1 MANLNNQGAFVNHL
15 LKVISIL
22 TTPPTHRSLFL
33 LIMSVNLKQKQL
45 LANSVISANSYMI
58 LALAHPKIQ
67 HVSSDNEETWVISF
81 VLTVQ
86 TVFQNT
92 CIMQKKIFFPK
103 NFILA

>member
-1 MANLNNQGAFVNHL
+1 
-15 LKVISIL
+15 
-22 TTPPTHRSLFL
+22 
-33 LIMSVNLKQKQL
+33 MSVNLKQKYL
-45 LANSVISANSYMI
+45 LANSLISANSYMI

-92 CIMQKKIFFPK
+92 
-103 NFILA
+103 

>member
-1 MANLNNQGAFVNHL
+1 
-15 LKVISIL
+15 
-22 TTPPTHRSLFL
+22 
-33 LIMSVNLKQKQL
+33 MSVNLKQKYL
-45 LANSVISANSYMI
+45 LANSLISANSYMI

-92 CIMQKKIFFPK
+92 CIMQKKFFFLIK